1 MNAPKAPSGIRHLL
15 LCGIL
20 GTFLLTGAVT
30 AQAVTYANHGP
41 LSFLWGDASGAVHH
55 YNVYVSVDGQPF
67 ELLEQAGACTCQL
80 DAEDGRT
87 YVLQVEAEDADGRV
101 GPMSNPSD
109 QIVVFL
115 NGSPNDTDGDGMTNA
130 WETSHGLN
138 PFDPSDADGDLDGD
152 GLSNLAEFNAGTD
165 PEEGDSDG
173 DGIPDGEDPYP
184 LDPLDGNSRPV
195 ADAGEDQDLDPTVVT
210 LDGSGSHDPDSDLL
224 SYTWTQQEGPEVT
237 LSDEHSHEPCLPGHE
252 IGRVRLQTHRE
263 RREPGEP
270 PR

>member
-1 MNAPKAPSGIRHLL
+1 M
-15 LCGIL
+15 
-20 GTFLLTGAVT
+20 
-30 AQAVTYANHGP
+30 
-41 LSFLWGDASGAVHH
+41 
-55 YNVYVSVDGQPF
+55 
-67 ELLEQAGACTCQL
+67 
-80 DAEDGRT
+80 
-87 YVLQVEAEDADGRV
+87 LQVEAEDADGRV

-115 NGSPNDTDGDGMTNA
+115 NGSPSDTDGDGMTNH
-130 WETSHGLN
+130 WETGHGLN

-165 PEEGDSDG
+165 PEEEDSDG

-195 ADAGEDQDLDPTVVT
+195 ADAGEDQELDPTVVT
-210 LDGSGSHDPDSDLL
+210 LDGSGSYDPDRDLL
-224 SYTWTQQEGPEVT
+224 SYTWTQREGPGVT
-237 LSDEHSHEPCLPGHE
+237 LSDDAHREPCFPGHE

-263 RREPGEP
+263 RREPGES